1 MIKNCVA
8 TLNIG
13 SKDITLSVG
22 ERGVNG
28 AFSFKAVEK
37 VDYYPYFEGEF
48 YDVKE
53 LESKIAFL
61 FDSLIQ
67 NSDISKISTVFVG
80 VPGEFSKVVSKN
92 YRITFSKV
100 KTITAGDVKY
110 LYNTAYDD
118 DDAEYTLV
126 HQSAVYFVAD
136 NYKTHE
142 PIGKK
147 ASSLSARISYG
158 LVINHFLEVMGNILT
173 KIGVTKIK
181 YILQSY
187 ADAMYLF
194 TIQERDLVKMLIDIG
209 YSTSTL
215 SIVCGNGLL
224 YSSSFALGGGMVSAY
239 LSSGLGCDYEIADIL
254 KEKLNLGLKERESA
268 YYVVSD
274 DGIGDFT
281 FSRNMANKIAK
292 DLLDGI
298 AENLDKAVHGCTLKV
313 PSDIENC
320 FTGEGISSVKGD
332 VEYISTRLGVFPK
345 IVCPKI
351 PHYNKPKHTSRLSL
365 LDTALA
371 VINDKL
377 FFIDK

>member
-13 SKDITLSVG
+13 SKDITLTVG

-53 LESKIAFL
+53 LELKIASL
-61 FDSLIQ
+61 FNSLIQ
-67 NSDISKISTVFVG
+67 NSDISKITTVFVG

-100 KTITAGDVKY
+100 KKITLADVRY
-110 LYNTAYDD
+110 LYETAFDD
-118 DDAEYTLV
+118 DDAEFSLV
-126 HQSAVYFVAD
+126 HQSSVYFVAD
-136 NYKTHE
+136 NYKTHD

-158 LVINHFLEVMGNILT
+158 LVINHFLEVIGGILT

-194 TIQERDLVKMLIDIG
+194 SIQERDAVKMLIDLG
-209 YSTSTL
+209 YSTSTV

-239 LSSGLGCDYEIADIL
+239 LADGLGCDYEIADIL

-274 DGIGDFT
+274 NGIGDFT
-281 FSRNMANKIAK
+281 FSRNNANKIAK
-292 DLLDGI
+292 NLLDNI
-298 AENLDKAVHGCTLKV
+298 SENLNKAVEGCTLKV
-313 PSDIENC
+313 PSDIDIC
-320 FTGEGISSVKGD
+320 FTGEGISSIKGA
-332 VEYISTRLGVFPK
+332 VEYISTRLGVFPN
-345 IVCPKI
+345 VVQPKI
-351 PHYNKPKHTSRLSL
+351 PHYNKPKYTSRLSL

-377 FFIDK
+377 FFIG